1 MKSLLVIRKISLW
14 SVADADGLVRVLTAM
29 TTAIRHHAAS
39 HFTSWRSHL
48 HAPLF
53 LFFFF
58 FPNSYLTTSSLHP
71 IIPLWSPPSMLG
83 WASHN
88 EWGACLCRPR
98 TLGHRTSGDGD
109 AMAMSARWLRC
120 SAMAAVATVTPCTV
134 AACADC
140 LTISP
145 SACMAARECDTPTRE
160 YLEIENYHVQ

>member
-14 SVADADGLVRVLTAM
+14 SIADADGLVKVLTMM
-29 TTAIRHHAAS
+29 TTAIRHHVAS

-58 FPNSYLTTSSLHP
+58 FPNSYLTMSLLHP
-71 IIPLWSPPSMLG
+71 IAPSL
-83 WASHN
+83 ASHN

-98 TLGHRTSGDGD
+98 TLGHCTSGNGN
-109 AMAMSARWLRC
+109 AMAMSAQWLHC
-120 SAMAAVATVTPCTV
+120 SAMAAVATVMPCTV
-134 AACADC
+134 AACTDR

-145 SACMAARECDTPTRE
+145 SACMATRECDTPIRK

>member
-14 SVADADGLVRVLTAM
+14 SIADADGLVKVLTMM
-29 TTAIRHHAAS
+29 TTAIRHHVAS

-58 FPNSYLTTSSLHP
+58 FPNSYLTMSLLHP
-71 IIPLWSPPSMLG
+71 IAPSL
-83 WASHN
+83 
-88 EWGACLCRPR
+88 WGACLCHPR
-98 TLGHRTSGDGD
+98 TLGHRTSGDGN
-109 AMAMSARWLRC
+109 AMAMSVRWPRC

-134 AACADC
+134 AAYADC

-145 SACMAARECDTPTRE
+145 SACMAARECDTPIRE